1 MHMRKT
7 RPLAQ
12 QFLWFLLRSSL
23 VVLAVGMTLQVPR
36 AAARDSH
43 DTSAVPCTVQNVAG
57 MYGFLGSGTVL
68 PNSAGIPEGPAVTVG
83 IQTFDGQGWWV
94 TTNHSLMVNGQVAT
108 GVSLSGTYTVNPDC
122 SFTQV
127 DTAGNTSAG
136 VFVHDR
142 QEGFLMET
150 IEGVSVTFTLKR
162 IGKKD

>member
-1 MHMRKT
+1 MHMRRT
-7 RPLAQ
+7 HPLAQ
-12 QFLWFLLRSSL
+12 RFLLGSSL
-23 VVLAVGMTLQVPR
+23 VVLGVGLLVQTPR
-36 AAARDSH
+36 AAARDSQ
-43 DTSAVPCTVQNVAG
+43 DAPGIRCIVQNVAG
-57 MYGFLGSGTVL
+57 TYGFLGSGTVL
-68 PNSAGIPEGPAVTVG
+68 PNSAGIPEGPAATVG
-83 IQTFDGQGWWV
+83 IQTFDGQGEWV
-94 TTNHSLMVNGQVAT
+94 TTNHSLMVNGQVTT

-122 SFTQV
+122 TFTQV

>member
-1 MHMRKT
+1 M
-7 RPLAQ
+7 AQ
-12 QFLWFLLRSSL
+12 RFLLGSSL
-23 VVLAVGMTLQVPR
+23 MVLGGGLLLQAAS

-43 DTSAVPCTVQNVAG
+43 DAPAVQCTVQNVAG
-57 MYGFLGSGTVL
+57 PYGFLGSGTVL

-83 IQTFDGQGWWV
+83 IQTFDEQGGWV
-94 TTNHSLMVNGQVAT
+94 TTNHSLMVNGQVST

-150 IEGVSVTFTLKR
+150 IEGVSLTFTLKR
-162 IGKKD
+162 IGKQD

>member
-1 MHMRKT
+1 MRKT
-7 RPLAQ
+7 CPLAQ
-12 QFLWFLLRSSL
+12 QFLRFLLRSSL
-23 VVLAVGMTLQVPR
+23 VVLGVGLLVQAPR

-43 DTSAVPCTVQNVAG
+43 DASAVQCTVQNVAG
-57 MYGFLGSGTVL
+57 TYGFLGSGTVL
-68 PNSAGIPEGPAVTVG
+68 PNSAGIPEGLAATVG
-83 IQTFDGQGWWV
+83 IQTFDGQGEWV
-94 TTNHSLMVNGQVAT
+94 THQTLMVNGQVST

-122 SFTQV
+122 TFTLV
-127 DTAGNTSAG
+127 DTAGNTNAG